1 MVNMYSI
8 KKQFYMALG
17 IFSFFVLCGFLSV
30 PISNS
35 THISTENYV
44 EGQKVHLEFTMTA
57 VNPLSN
63 LNNGSIDLV
72 IKDGKAPYKVLVYST
87 NMPVKEYQIKQDLT
101 ISNLAAG
108 EYLVVVSAGDN
119 EYRSKTIT
127 LRQE

>member
-1 MVNMYSI
+1 MNQVN
-8 KKQFYMALG
+8 ALQKRV
-17 IFSFFVLCGFLSV
+17 FVPTGFLSV